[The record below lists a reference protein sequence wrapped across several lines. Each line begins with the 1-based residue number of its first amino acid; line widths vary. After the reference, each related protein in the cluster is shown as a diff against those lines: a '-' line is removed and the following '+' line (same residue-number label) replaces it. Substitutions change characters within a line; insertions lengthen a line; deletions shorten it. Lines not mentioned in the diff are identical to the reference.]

1 MVAKPV
7 QKKVIILS
15 QNFGAKIFKPRMLW
29 LLSLSSIPLLSVVA
43 AFGFAPQ
50 NLPESVQIT
59 VVNQEID
66 LPAATAQSEYSQEN
80 ADDALWQADLVR
92 PGDTLSSLLKRANIE
107 DQEAIDYLRKAPE
120 ARALTTQ
127 LRPGQTLLSKTT
139 LSGSLLE
146 LQFQISQDRQLEVKK
161 SLSGY
166 TIQEIPLELEH
177 HLEGKTA
184 LISSSLFAAT
194 DAVGIPD
201 QIAIQ
206 LANIFS
212 SEIDFNQDLRE
223 GDHFSVVYETYYSNG
238 KLVKSGRVLAAEFSN
253 QGKVYRAL
261 LHRTPDGRDNYYTPD
276 GESLQ
281 KAFLRSPLEFSRI
294 SSGFSLARLHPVLQT
309 WRAHKGVDYAAP
321 IGTRVRAVADA
332 TVSFVGMQSGYG
344 NVVILQHAN
353 GISTVYGHLS
363 KFAPQLRRGQKIKQ
377 GEIIGFVGMS
387 GLATGPHLHY
397 EFRVHGEH
405 RNPLT
410 VVLPSPEPLP
420 KDQLAEF
427 NMQTKALVAQLDM
440 LRSRNI
446 AALD

>member
-1 MVAKPV
+1 MESKPV
-7 QKKVIILS
+7 QKKMDILS
-15 QNFGAKIFKPRMLW
+15 NPGTKILKPRMLW
-29 LLSLSSIPLLSVVA
+29 LLGLSSIPLLGVVA

-50 NLPESVQIT
+50 NLPESVQTT
-59 VVNQEID
+59 VVNQEIS
-66 LPAATAQSEYSQEN
+66 LPAATGQSEHSQEN
-80 ADDALWQADLVR
+80 ASDVLWQADLVR
-92 PGDTLSSLLKRANIE
+92 PGDTLSSLLKRVNIE

-127 LRPGQTLLSKTT
+127 LKPGQTLLSKTT
-139 LSGSLLE
+139 LSGDLLE
-146 LQFQISQDRQLEVKK
+146 LRFQIGHDRQLEVRK
-161 SLSGY
+161 SISGY

-177 HLEGKTA
+177 HSEGKTA

-194 DAVGIPD
+194 DAAGIPD

-223 GDHFSVVYETYYSNG
+223 GDHFSVIYETYYSNG
-238 KLVKSGRVLAAEFSN
+238 KLIKVGHVLAAEFSN

-261 LHRTPDGRDNYYTPD
+261 LYRTPDGRDNYYTPN

-294 SSGFSLARLHPVLQT
+294 SSGFSLARFHPVLQI

-332 TVSFVGMQSGYG
+332 TVSFVGTQGGYG

-363 KFAPQLRRGQKIKQ
+363 KFAPGLRRGQKIRQ

-410 VVLPSPEPLP
+410 IALPSPEPLP

-427 NMQTKALVAQLDM
+427 NMQTRSFVAQLDM